1 MKPSLR
7 TLALGLALTTAL
19 ASLATA
25 GGAGVSLERAKDGQ
39 YFVHSYACT
48 GPSSVSLTAT
58 AEGMVKGER
67 KSIPLALK
75 RTKEPGVYRIE
86 GTWPGEGA
94 WLVRTKMSG
103 THRLVSIATIASDGS
118 VSGNEYVPQ
127 GDGRHECDQKL
138 AANTK

>member
-1 MKPSLR
+1 MKPSIR
-7 TLALGLALTTAL
+7 ALALGIALATAL
-19 ASLATA
+19 ASLAHA
-25 GGAGVSLERAKDGQ
+25 GGAGVSVELAKDGK

-58 AEGMVKGER
+58 AEGMVRGER
-67 KSIPLALK
+67 KSIPLKLE
-75 RTKEPGVYRIE
+75 RTKEPGVYRIA
-86 GTWPGEGA
+86 GTWPSEGT

-103 THRLVSIATIASDGS
+103 SQKLVAIATIASDGH
-118 VSGNEYVPQ
+118 VANNEYVAQ